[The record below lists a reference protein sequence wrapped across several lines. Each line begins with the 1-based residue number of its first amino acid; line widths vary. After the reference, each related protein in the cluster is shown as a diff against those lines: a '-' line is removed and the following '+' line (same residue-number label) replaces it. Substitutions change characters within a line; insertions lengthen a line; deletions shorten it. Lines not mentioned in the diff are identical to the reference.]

1 MGCKINKLFFL
12 VSFGVIFCSCSSNSS
27 SLRNRSATQASPR
40 LYPNYQTNSGPVNSS
55 GSYYYVNPYDFQSG
69 SNQIYD
75 YDQYYVAPTRYK
87 NIEPE
92 YKNVI
97 LNKY

>member
-1 MGCKINKLFFL
+1 MGCKINKLFYL
-12 VSFGVIFCSCSSNSS
+12 VSFVIILCSCSSNQS
-27 SLRNRSATQASPR
+27 SLRNRSVNQRSQN
-40 LYPNYQTNSGPVNSS
+40 LYPNYQQNALPANSG
-55 GSYYYVNPYDFQSG
+55 YYVNPYDFQRG
-69 SNQIYD
+69 SNRIYD

-92 YKNVI
+92 SKNVI